1 MEKFRGPLLLY
12 WLAFGTHVAAGSL
25 HCTFSDEKGRALE
38 KVETRLE
45 RLVPEKE
52 SEGQVSHKESDAK
65 GRVKCTHLE
74 PGTYLFQAQAEN
86 YVPVTTRIDVQGQR
100 QIERVLLKQDRSRT
114 GGLS

>member
-1 MEKFRGPLLLY
+1 M
-12 WLAFGTHVAAGSL
+12 
-25 HCTFSDEKGRALE
+25 
-38 KVETRLE
+38 ETRLE

-65 GRVKCTHLE
+65 GRVKYTHLE

-100 QIERVLLKQDRSRT
+100 QIERVLLKQELFKKLEDGAVRSLEE
-114 GGLS
+114 GEV